1 MPADFGTFGAA
12 AYGGD
17 GWSPRQADHAGEIG
31 SIWADCGVDSEWAP
45 LKAVLLHCPGDELSA
60 SADPDSVQML
70 APLDL
75 AGARAEHEA
84 LAAAY
89 RDSGVAVHVLDP
101 RQPARPNQM
110 FLADLLFMTP
120 QGAIL
125 ARPASTVRA
134 GEEREVARR
143 LADLGIPILATLH
156 GTATF
161 EGADAA
167 WLDPGTVLIG
177 RGLRSNEAAIR
188 QIGSLL
194 RELGVE
200 TVAVDLPFGT
210 MHLMGML
217 RFADRDLAIAWPR
230 RTPHAAVTALRDR
243 GYQVA
248 FLPEE
253 GEAQQTKAFNFVT
266 LGPRRILMV
275 ADNPRT
281 QAFYEDLGIACT
293 TVPARELAKAAGA
306 VGCLTGVLARA
317 LVQSP
322 AGPRQD

>member
-17 GWSPRQADHAGEIG
+17 GWSPRQSAHAQEIG
-31 SIWADCGVDSEWAP
+31 TIWSACGIDSEWAP
-45 LKAVLLHCPGDELSA
+45 LKAVLLHCPGEELAA
-60 SADPDSVQML
+60 SADPDAVQML

-75 AGARAEHEA
+75 AGAQAEHGA
-84 LAAAY
+84 LADAY
-89 RDSGVAVHVLDP
+89 RAAGVAVHALDP
-101 RQPARPNQM
+101 REPARPNQM

-143 LADLGIPILATLH
+143 LADLGMPILATLH

-167 WLDPGTVLIG
+167 WLDAKTVLIG
-177 RGLRSNEAAIR
+177 RGLRTNEEAIR
-188 QIGSLL
+188 QIGNLL
-194 RELGVE
+194 RDLGVE
-200 TVAVDLPFGT
+200 TIAVDLPFGT

-230 RTPHAAVTALRDR
+230 RTPHAAVYALRDR
-243 GYQVA
+243 GYRVA

-253 GEAQQTKAFNFVT
+253 GEAQHTKAFNFVT

-275 ADNPRT
+275 EGNPQT
-281 QAFYEDLGIACT
+281 QAFYEALGIVCT
-293 TVPARELAKAAGA
+293 TVPARELSKAAGA

-317 LVQSP
+317 
-322 AGPRQD
+322 AR